1 VGFAVSRVSSASKN
15 CREAFNEDSR
25 PRTLVSAK
33 HLEFESTLEAKVE
46 GKVFILFQSDN
57 LFYYSFL
64 EVLHIAVPEDA
75 SLLEGQL

>member
-1 VGFAVSRVSSASKN
+1 M
-15 CREAFNEDSR
+15 
-25 PRTLVSAK
+25 SAK

-64 EVLHIAVPEDA
+64 KVLHIAVPVDA